1 MKTSLTVSLLAK
13 VILILFLLVAA
24 GIFRFYNLG
33 LYDLTFDELGTEM
46 YTFQAVDKVA
56 RLSGQSHFTVLS
68 EQMKNDPHS
77 PLYYFIIYYFS
88 KYGGDDG
95 ARLRLLSVILSL
107 STCLLFFCFS
117 TLFLNF
123 RGSVLGMGLLAIHP
137 LHIWYAQEARMYASV
152 GFFVLLMA
160 TMFVLAVRTD
170 KIRLWILFLVTGA
183 LALVASY
190 FTVFLLIAMGLVVLL
205 PNNRRYLWKWTFSVI
220 GMVVILLLLRP
231 IFFSQFNFV
240 KHSFWIPQPS
250 FVTLFL
256 TQMIFHQGFSATC
269 SQYFSGLILFSSL
282 FVLGVLS
289 LFSLNRK
296 KTFILFIFIAVPF
309 SLAYF
314 ISKYYVPIYIHR
326 QLMVFSPFY
335 YLGIA
340 QGIERILPRRY
351 GPLVFL
357 LAAAL
362 LLSSLRNYY
371 AGYMFSHPFRAD
383 LLGGVYPK
391 KRYQELFR
399 SLNQAALKNDSLI
412 AGDLQSYILLRAY
425 LERQEGR
432 GNLSPDRLWFVF
444 APQYVFQ
451 YDQRYMGIDAPVKQL
466 SPSQFKNFYA
476 YQLPPDRAI
485 TMHPA
490 QLKPMTLGRLW
501 VVTSSWDMD
510 RSLGMDAE
518 ELLIQ
523 LRQLSHRQSSSCKD
537 GICVDLFA
545 P

>member
-1 MKTSLTVSLLAK
+1 MKKSFTVSLLAK
-13 VILILFLLVAA
+13 VILILFLLIVA
-24 GIFRFYNLG
+24 GIFRLHNLA
-33 LYDLTFDELGTEM
+33 LYDLTFDELGTGM

-77 PLYYFIIYYFS
+77 PLYYFIIYFFS
-88 KYGGDDG
+88 KYGGEDEC
-95 ARLRLLSVILSL
+95 LRLLSVILSL

-123 RGSVLGMGLLAIHP
+123 RGSVLAMGLLAIHP

-160 TMFVLAVRTD
+160 TVFVWALRTD
-170 KIRLWILFLVTGA
+170 KIRLWILFLVTGMIA
-183 LALVASY
+183 LMASY

-205 PNNRRYLWKWTFSVI
+205 PDNRLHLRKWTFLVM

-231 IFFSQFNFV
+231 IFFSQFHFV

-250 FVTLFL
+250 FVTLFF
-256 TQMIFHQGFSATC
+256 TQMIFNQGFSAAC
-269 SQYFSGLILFSSL
+269 SHYFSGLVLFSSL

-289 LFSLNRK
+289 LFSLDRQ
-296 KTFILFIFIAVPF
+296 KTFILSIFIAVPF
-309 SLAYF
+309 FLSYF

-326 QLMVFSPFY
+326 QLMIFSPFY

-340 QGIERILPRRY
+340 QGIERILPRRF

-357 LAAAL
+357 LVAAL

-371 AGYMFSHPFRAD
+371 DGYMFPHPFRAD

-391 KRYQELFR
+391 KRYQELFH
-399 SLNQAALKNDSLI
+399 SLNQAAFKNDSLI
-412 AGDLQSYILLRAY
+412 AGDLQSYILLRAH
-425 LERQEGR
+425 LEREEGR

-451 YDQRYMGIDAPVKQL
+451 YDQRYMGIDAWMKQL
-466 SPSQFKNFYA
+466 PPAQLKNFYA
-476 YQLPPDRAI
+476 YQLLPDRAI
-485 TMHPA
+485 TMHPV
-490 QLKPMTLGRLW
+490 QLKTMTLGRLW